1 MRHLFFS
8 ITTLTAFVA
17 LVMINASAQQRGP
30 QPPGGLFGPPRGM
43 ALFQSNCASCHSAEG
58 VEIGGR
64 VAPTLAAL
72 RATAPERIYEAVL
85 SGKMKDQAAKLNDRQ
100 KRDVAEY
107 LAGRPIVED
116 NGIKK
121 MTNACASN
129 PPLAATLT
137 SSLSW
142 NGWSPTPNNAR
153 FQTAEAAGLKAEDIP
168 KLKLK
173 WAFGLP
179 GGATSSS
186 QPTVALGRVFVG
198 SDNANVYSMDAKTG
212 CAYWAFHADGAGRF
226 APIVAPIS
234 GHTGSKYAVY
244 FVTSRGTA
252 FAIDA
257 QDGKQLWKTS
267 IEGLVNIS
275 NSSAYY
281 DGRLYVPI
289 TGTETLSGADPK
301 YECCRSRGGVA
312 ALDANTGKI
321 IWKVDS
327 ITEPLRKIGVN
338 SAGTQLWGPAGAGV
352 WNTPTIDPK
361 RKRIYVGTGNSY
373 GPIAAET
380 SDSILALSMDDGK
393 LVWSHQEF
401 KGDSFMVGCGNTSP
415 AGGNCPEKLGPDWDF
430 GGSSVIM
437 QRLENGR
444 DVLLAAGKDR
454 VAIALDPDDNGK
466 LLWRTTLYKTPPSPM
481 GLVVFGGTADS
492 RRVYYPLQQP
502 GGGLSALNLDTGKIE
517 WTADVKADNR
527 GQIGAASSIPGVVF
541 TGAWDGTLRAADT
554 NGKVIWTYATNREF
568 ESINGIPAMGG
579 SLGSPGP
586 TIAGGMLYV
595 ASGYIGVQ
603 NGSPGN
609 VILAF
614 GVE

>member
-1 MRHLFFS
+1 MRQRALAVVLLLG
-8 ITTLTAFVA
+8 TLAMTNAF
-17 LVMINASAQQRGP
+17 AQQGGP
-30 QPPGGLFGPPRGM
+30 QPPAGGLFGPPRGM
-43 ALFQSNCASCHSAEG
+43 AVFQNNCASCHTREG
-58 VEIGGR
+58 VPIGGR
-64 VAPTLAAL
+64 VPPTLAAL
-72 RATAPERIYEAVL
+72 NATAPERIYEALL
-85 SGKMKDQAAKLNDRQ
+85 SGKMKDRAAKLNDRQ

-107 LAGRPIVED
+107 LAGRPIVESD
-116 NGIKK
+116 GIAK
-121 MTNACASN
+121 MTNQCASN
-129 PPLAATLT
+129 PPLAGSLA
-137 SSLSW
+137 SSPSW
-142 NGWSPTPNNAR
+142 NGWSAAPDNAR
-153 FQTAEAAGLKAEDIP
+153 FQGANAAGFNAADVP
-168 KLKLK
+168 RLKLK

-179 GGATSSS
+179 GGSASSS

-212 CAYWAFHADGAGRF
+212 CAYWAFHADGSGRF

-234 GHTGSKYAVY
+234 GHTGSRFAVY

-252 FAIDA
+252 YAVDA
-257 QDGKQLWKTS
+257 QAGTQLWKTS

-289 TGTETLSGADPK
+289 TGTETLSGANPK

-312 ALDANTGKI
+312 ALDANTGRI

-327 ITEPLRKIGVN
+327 IPEPLRKLGVN

-361 RKRIYVGTGNSY
+361 RKRVYVGTGNSY
-373 GPIAAET
+373 GPIAADT
-380 SDSILALSMDDGK
+380 SDSVLALNMEDGK
-393 LVWSHQEF
+393 LIWSHQEV
-401 KGDSFMVGCGNTSP
+401 KGDSFMVGCGPTSP

-437 QRLENGR
+437 QRLDDGR
-444 DVLLAAGKDR
+444 DVLLAAGKGG
-454 VAIALDPDDNGK
+454 VAIALDPDNNGK
-466 LLWRTTLYKTPPSPM
+466 VLWRTPLYKTPPSPL
-481 GLVVFGGTADS
+481 GLVLFGGTADG
-492 RRVYYPLQQP
+492 RRVYYGLQQP
-502 GGGLSALNLDTGKIE
+502 GGGLTALRLDTGTIE
-517 WTADVKADNR
+517 WTADIKADNR

-541 TGAWDGTLRAADT
+541 TGGWDGILRAVDAG
-554 NGKVIWTYATNREF
+554 GKVIWSFATNREF
-568 ESINGIPAMGG
+568 TAVNGVPAMGG
-579 SLGSPGP
+579 SLGSPGA

-595 ASGYIGVQ
+595 ASGYVGVQ

-614 GVE
+614 GLE